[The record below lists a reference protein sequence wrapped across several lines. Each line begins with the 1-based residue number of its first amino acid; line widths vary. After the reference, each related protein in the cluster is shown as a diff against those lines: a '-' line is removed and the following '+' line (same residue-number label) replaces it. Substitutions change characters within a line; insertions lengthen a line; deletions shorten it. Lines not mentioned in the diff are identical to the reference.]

1 MLMVRII
8 LAFLVAVFLLS
19 LAGLGLCQEE
29 GEVVAH
35 PEPIPELS
43 GSSGV
48 TAFPTVIPEVAGSTT
63 VVAHPTPIPK
73 DAGSPDEE

>member
-1 MLMVRII
+1 MLMGRII
-8 LAFLVAVFLLS
+8 PAFLVAVFLLS

-43 GSSGV
+43 GSTEV
-48 TAFPTVIPEVAGSTT
+48 TAFPTIIPEIAESTGE
-63 VVAHPTPIPK
+63 VAHPTPIPK
-73 DAGSPDEE
+73 DTDSPDEE

>member
-1 MLMVRII
+1 MLMVRIL
-8 LAFLVAVFLLS
+8 LAFLVAVFLLF

-43 GSSGV
+43 GSTEV
-48 TAFPTVIPEVAGSTT
+48 TAFPTIIPEIAESTGE
-63 VVAHPTPIPK
+63 VAHPTPIPK
-73 DAGSPDEE
+73 DAESPDEE